1 MPDSAFTL
9 EETPGSQGEV
19 TLQLS
24 GRLTQQGCR
33 HLRLELERLVRIPS
47 STRLDL
53 SRVEHLDGAAAAIL
67 AETWERAL
75 QGGAAV
81 HFEGATGSVARVLE
95 LYTERMARE
104 CLRPPPGREP
114 ILVQIGRETLRICG
128 TLREM
133 LTFLG
138 CCAEALLRAV
148 RAPRSVNWRDMGR
161 MAERHGA
168 DGIPITLMIALL
180 MGLITAFQAAI
191 QLKRFGADYL
201 VADLV
206 GLSITRELGPLMTAI
221 VVAGRSGA
229 AIAAE
234 IGTMKVSEE
243 IDALRTLGLDPFRFL
258 VFPRVLSLMLVLPAM
273 ILVANLVGILGG
285 VCVAL
290 TELDVTLRS
299 YLISTRDA
307 LDLWSVFGGALKGV
321 VFGALIGLTACERG
335 LATHGG
341 AEGVGRST
349 TSAVVGTLFYLVVAD
364 AMFSVVF
371 NLFGI

>member
-1 MPDSAFTL
+1 MPEPAFTI
-9 EETPGSQGEV
+9 EETPGSQGEI
-19 TLQLS
+19 TLHLR
-24 GRLTQQGCR
+24 GRLTQAGCR
-33 HLRLELERLVRIPS
+33 RLREELERSVRIPS

-53 SRVEHLDGAAAAIL
+53 SQVEHLDGAAAAVL

-75 QGGAAV
+75 LGGAAV
-81 HFEGATGSVARVLE
+81 HFQGATGSVGRVLD
-95 LYTERMARE
+95 LYTERLARE

-114 ILVQIGRETLRICG
+114 ILAQIGRETLRICS

-133 LTFLG
+133 LSFMGRCT
-138 CCAEALLRAV
+138 EALLHAV
-148 RAPRSVNWRDMGR
+148 RSPRTVNWRDVGR

-168 DGIPITLMIALL
+168 DGIPITLMIAVL

-234 IGTMKVSEE
+234 VGTMKVSEE
-243 IDALRTLGLDPFRFL
+243 IDALRTLGLCPYRFL

-273 ILVANLVGILGG
+273 ILVANVAGILGG

-299 YLISTRDA
+299 YLSSTRDA

-321 VFGALIGLTACERG
+321 VFGALIGMTACERG
-335 LATHGG
+335 LATRGG

-364 AMFSVVF
+364 ALFSVLF
-371 NLFGI
+371 NIFGI